1 MRTFAHYDASSIEEA
16 CAILDEYQGAA
27 RLNAGGSDL
36 LSLLKGNVLPHYP
49 EAIINIKTIPGL
61 NYIEEDE
68 HCLRIGALVS
78 LADMVRSPLLNH
90 KYPLLVEAA
99 RQVATPQ
106 IRNVATIGGNLC
118 QETRCWYYRYPE
130 VIGGPLQCL
139 RKGSGPCLAVKGDN
153 RYHAVIGGRKC
164 FTVCPSDMAVALAAL
179 EGKIIIAGLKGERK
193 LAVTDFYHPLGNALS
208 TGEMV
213 REIEIPAR
221 KTPARQ
227 SFLKFTLRKPVDFA
241 IVSVAAI
248 IALEKKICREARI
261 VLGALAPFPI
271 RAWVAEELLI
281 GRAICEETALAAA
294 EEALA
299 GAKPLSKNAYK
310 VQIAKALVKRAIMDS
325 TG

>member
-1 MRTFAHYDASSIEEA
+1 
-16 CAILDEYQGAA
+16 
-27 RLNAGGSDL
+27 
-36 LSLLKGNVLPHYP
+36 
-49 EAIINIKTIPGL
+49 
-61 NYIEEDE
+61 
-68 HCLRIGALVS
+68 
-78 LADMVRSPLLNH
+78 MVRSPLLNH

-164 FTVCPSDMAVALAAL
+164 FAVCPSDMAVALAAL

-193 LAVTDFYHPLGNALS
+193 LAVTDFYHSLGNALS

-221 KTPARQ
+221 EKPARQ

-248 IALEKKICREARI
+248 IALEEKICREARI
-261 VLGALAPFPI
+261 ALGALAPFPV
-271 RAWVAEELLI
+271 RAGVAEELLI

-310 VQIAKALVKRAIMDS
+310 VQIAKALVKSAIMDS
-325 TG
+325 TS